1 MIPVGNFLQVI
12 ILIVHRDSPCH
23 IPQQR
28 QPKGAES
35 EPEPG
40 TATGDHRVLSQ
51 EPPLRVPEL
60 LFGERASRARAAG
73 KALRERQGKEP
84 EAGAAPREPLRDRAA
99 GPGQRGTAGH
109 SDRRSDRRSDR
120 HSDTGPA
127 RPARGRWDPR
137 LAASLPCPA
146 ALGAALSRSPS
157 CASFRS
163 GPGLPAPPARSSSKR
178 ALIPRKVNLAGSLL
192 LPARVRSV
200 SLPWE
205 MGVGT
210 QSLCLTG
217 VICWHRHPG
226 HPGGCVGCG
235 TVANNPHSIEVIP
248 FCGGFFSPF

>member
-40 TATGDHRVLSQ
+40 MATGDHRVLSQ

-99 GPGQRGTAGH
+99 GQGQRGTAGH
-109 SDRRSDRRSDR
+109 SDGRSDR
-120 HSDTGPA
+120 HSDTRTDTRTLAPLG
-127 RPARGRWDPR
+127 RPAAGGIPGWP
-137 LAASLPCPA
+137 LPCPA
-146 ALGAALSRSPS
+146 PQLSEPLSPAARIARVSAPTPDSP
-157 CASFRS
+157 
-163 GPGLPAPPARSSSKR
+163 
-178 ALIPRKVNLAGSLL
+178 LL
-192 LPARVRSV
+192 LRAA
-200 SLPWE
+200 
-205 MGVGT
+205 
-210 QSLCLTG
+210 
-217 VICWHRHPG
+217 HPR
-226 HPGGCVGCG
+226 
-235 TVANNPHSIEVIP
+235 ERL
-248 FCGGFFSPF
+248 FQEK